1 MRISDWSSDVCSSD
15 LAAVDERLPGLL
27 AQRAIVGEGEDRV
40 DGRPG
45 VDDGIGAGRKA
56 PLLGSGRGGGLHV
69 FGNAGELRLGGG
81 DIGAL
86 VRQHLLAEG
95 REPLGELLVIGRQ
108 LLLLRF
114 IEVGAARSEEHTSEL
129 QSLMRIS
136 YA

>member
-1 MRISDWSSDVCSSD
+1 MLYLVFFFKQKTAYELRSSDWSSDVCSSD
-15 LAAVDERLPGLL
+15 LLL

-86 VRQHLLAEG
+86 S
-95 REPLGELLVIGRQ
+95 
-108 LLLLRF
+108 
-114 IEVGAARSEEHTSEL
+114 SEERRGGEGCGRKCRSRW
-129 QSLMRIS
+129 SG
-136 YA
+136 